1 MTLKLWGRASSVN
14 VQKVL
19 WALVE
24 LDLPFERIDAG
35 GKFGVVDTDPFGRMN
50 PVRRVPVLQDGDFT
64 LWESQAVLRYL
75 AQREGRL
82 LPKDLQ
88 GRAIADQWLAF
99 VDTTLM
105 GPFIG
110 VFWQLVRMPEPKR
123 DLAALQA
130 HRKALTV
137 ALGMLDGRL
146 REAKWLGGGEFG
158 IADIAAGS
166 ILHRIMDLGLMP
178 AEMSGVERWRL
189 AIEHRHGYQVHV
201 AVSYDELRA
210 G

>member
-35 GKFGVVDTDPFGRMN
+35 GKFGVVGTDPFGRMN
-50 PVRRVPVLQDGDFT
+50 PVRRVPVLQDDDFT
-64 LWESQAVLRYL
+64 LWESQAILRYL
-75 AQREGRL
+75 AQREGCL
-82 LPKDLQ
+82 MPKDVRGQ
-88 GRAIADQWLAF
+88 AIADQWLAF

-105 GPFIG
+105 PPFIG

-123 DLAALQA
+123 DAAALRA
-130 HRKALTV
+130 HQSALTA
-137 ALGMLDGRL
+137 ALGVLDGRL
-146 REAKWLGGGEFG
+146 READWLGGAEFG

-166 ILHRIMDLGLMP
+166 VLYRIADLGLMP
-178 AEMSGVERWRL
+178 AETHGVARWHR
-189 AIEHRHGYQVHV
+189 AIEHRHGFQKHV

-210 G
+210 D